1 MSPHEH
7 ERERIGGRHDA
18 GAPPEA
24 AAYAS
29 PRLRRY
35 GSFLELT
42 RADQHNAGTPDGA
55 FEAKGGKIFMMKS
68 L

>member
-1 MSPHEH
+1 MPRLEG
-7 ERERIGGRHDA
+7 REGHQGR
-18 GAPPEA
+18 GARPAPAQDYPP
-24 AAYAS
+24 

-35 GSFLELT
+35 GSLLELT

-55 FEAKGGKIFMMKS
+55 LKAKGAKVFVLKS